1 MRISYLYLKNNA
13 QIYSAMNLK
22 EYAVSFPK
30 TGNRIV
36 VIIGRNASGKTT
48 LLSELHPFAS
58 SGSVDA
64 RSSVVLEGE
73 DGLKEIHYEHE
84 GRTYIIKHHFQN
96 RTATKKTKSFIMRD
110 GEELNP
116 NGNSASFK
124 EAVKRELS
132 IEPDFLTL
140 IRLGP
145 NVRNFIDKSAAER
158 KTFMN
163 DLLADI
169 DIYSKYYKKINDDNR
184 TLNALMKSVGDNLR
198 KLIYSLQSD
207 DRATVEAQLVSMQEE
222 ENVLVS
228 TTQALN
234 TELGIL
240 SGRMS
245 EITNGYTPEEVR
257 QTLTDIQQQIRKT
270 KVDLL
275 KMEALVDGQSKSD
288 VEARLN
294 TLQKDAVR
302 LETRLDMVNS
312 TIKILLGQLDQ
323 LVQNRTE
330 NEIRLS
336 TFDVHAQTKELTT
349 ELNHLKA
356 RVREY
361 EHNYSDHL
369 QYIITR
375 SEFLTAMAALQN
387 IENSRLNLQ
396 ERYGSTLLKK
406 VLGMMDNRES
416 VSDYVKQRVAHIDR
430 RIQKINSTLED
441 VKFLRRAN
449 ADNVIYVFASPEDH
463 DDATCPYH
471 DMVTKVL
478 GKKIGKDEVETAL
491 QDLQALEHDREVAL
505 LMNDVEHDTN
515 ALMRTV
521 RTYKEISQR
530 MPGMWMDERHIWR
543 RLLFGENL
551 FQEDEM
557 TDWVGHLDARDE
569 YIDRTKKIQDLQIE
583 LASLENGDDSIAT
596 IQADLTRVAQD
607 IIRCEADLESE
618 RATHAKL
625 FDESVDVTSQIEELT
640 TISEYITNLDSV
652 QATMHTLEQEE
663 RKWLEVQGKVMELS
677 AQTLQK
683 RRELDAVMMT
693 IQNLRKTIQHIEFS
707 LRDWRRLEE
716 EQEQLHEKFD
726 DIKLLRDA
734 LSSTKGI
741 PLLFIQLY
749 FNNATTIINQLLG
762 LVENNIE
769 VCNFVIN
776 EKQFDIPYIKNG
788 IKVNDVSRCSQGE
801 TSLVTIA
808 LSFALMS
815 QSVRDYNIMLLDEI
829 DAPLDAENKEA
840 FLPMLEHQADAINA
854 EQIILITHNE
864 VFDNYPVDVIMTTP
878 KNIDHM
884 KMATVIKN
892 R

>member
-22 EYAVSFPK
+22 EYAVKFPK

-48 LLSELHPFAS
+48 VLSELHPFAS

-73 DGLKEIHYEHE
+73 DGVKEIHYEHE
-84 GRTYIIKHHFQN
+84 GRTYIIKHHFQH

-158 KTFMN
+158 KSFMN

-184 TLNALMKSVGDNLR
+184 TLNTMMKLVGDNLR
-198 KLIYSLQSD
+198 KLVYSLQSD
-207 DRATVEAQLVSMQEE
+207 DRETVEAQLRSMQDEE
-222 ENVLVS
+222 QALVQS
-228 TTQALN
+228 THGLN
-234 TELGIL
+234 TELGEL

-245 EITNGYTPEEVR
+245 EITNGHSPEDVR
-257 QTLTDIQQQIRKT
+257 MELTQIQQQIRQT
-270 KVDLL
+270 KHEVL
-275 KMEALVDGQSKSD
+275 KMEALVEGQSKSE
-288 VEARLN
+288 VEAKLEAY
-294 TLQKDAVR
+294 QKDAVR
-302 LETRLDMVNS
+302 LETRLDMINS

-323 LVQNRTE
+323 LIQNRTE
-330 NEIRLS
+330 NEVRLS
-336 TFDVHAQTKELTT
+336 TFDAHAQSQAITNELH
-349 ELNHLKA
+349 HLKA
-356 RVREY
+356 QVRDY
-361 EHNYSDHL
+361 EQTKSEHL

-387 IENSRLNLQ
+387 IENTRLSLQ
-396 ERYGSTLLKK
+396 ERYGSTLLTK
-406 VLGMMDNRES
+406 VLQKMDNKES
-416 VSDYVKQRVAHIDR
+416 ISEYVKQRVSHIDR

-471 DMVTKVL
+471 KMVTTVL

-491 QDLQALEHDREVAL
+491 QDLQSLENDREVAL
-505 LMNDVEHDTN
+505 LMNDVEHDAN

-530 MPGMWMDERHIWR
+530 MPGMWMDERYIWR
-543 RLLFGENL
+543 RFMFGENL
-551 FQEDEM
+551 FEEDAM

-583 LASLENGDDSIAT
+583 LAALESGDDSIAA
-596 IQADLTRVAQD
+596 IQSDLMRVSQD
-607 IIRCEADLESE
+607 IIRCEADLETE
-618 RATHAKL
+618 RAKHAQL
-625 FDESVDVTSQIEELT
+625 FADSVETTSQIEELT
-640 TISEYITNLDSV
+640 TISEYINTLDSV
-652 QATMHTLEQEE
+652 QASLGALEQEE
-663 RKWLEVQGKVMELS
+663 QRLVAVQEKVNALS
-677 AQTLQK
+677 GQVAQK
-683 RRELDAVMMT
+683 RRELDALHMT
-693 IQNLRKTIQHIEFS
+693 ITNLRKTIQHIEFS
-707 LRDWRRLEE
+707 LRDWKRLEE

-840 FLPMLEHQADAINA
+840 FLPMLEHQANAIDA

-884 KMATVIKN
+884 KMATVIKPA
-892 R
+892 